1 MFVPQRSSLSP
12 PHSHESPQ
20 HGPLLRGQASFHLH
34 HQHNYWHLNQTQS
47 PPGRGSMLYQIP
59 KHQIPLIIIITTRA
73 REPVTRVA
81 ARPTLPRSLLV
92 THHPSAH
99 HRARDQGDHH
109 YNRSSKEC
117 AHLNG
122 KKKGLTQCT
131 STETQTLAPQL
142 APPLFQAQPTTGCD
156 DKEEMIIVNNRMPL
170 CDCEPY

>member
-1 MFVPQRSSLSP
+1 MGSSGWFTTTRSCSAPPCPPRTATSL
-12 PHSHESPQ
+12 
-20 HGPLLRGQASFHLH
+20 
-34 HQHNYWHLNQTQS
+34 LN
-47 PPGRGSMLYQIP
+47 MD
-59 KHQIPLIIIITTRA
+59 HCFEDRA

-131 STETQTLAPQL
+131 STETQTLALQL

-156 DKEEMIIVNNRMPL
+156 DKEEMIIV
-170 CDCEPY
+170 